1 VDESVKG
8 VKYCTVCQELSM
20 TVCDQRRF
28 QVYSMYGFGPD
39 ATRWIGRLVPVLC
52 AEGAVHLPDPA
63 VGVRSV
69 WIHLMTS
76 GFDRS
81 VVVVGVRIPGN
92 NARGFDTAMDRHS
105 AYRMG

>member
-69 WIHLMTS
+69 WIHWTVILRTEWAKSMLCYMFS
-76 GFDRS
+76 GR
-81 VVVVGVRIPGN
+81 R
-92 NARGFDTAMDRHS
+92 RHDS
-105 AYRMG
+105 KVLDNLVEPII